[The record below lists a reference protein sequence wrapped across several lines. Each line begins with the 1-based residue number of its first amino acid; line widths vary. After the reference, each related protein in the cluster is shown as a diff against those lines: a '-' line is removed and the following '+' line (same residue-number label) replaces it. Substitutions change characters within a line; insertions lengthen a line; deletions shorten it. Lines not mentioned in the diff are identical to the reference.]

1 MLWPELEFRLRIWED
16 TVIMRDLTVCAGL
29 PSDWSDQCRRYSGS
43 EGRYL
48 QCGQLYQTA
57 NSKGLKWACVTGIA
71 IAEATKPDATVDS
84 VLGAIYDHCD
94 KDLVVK
100 RSTNSF
106 PIPGIAG
113 QYRK

>member
-1 MLWPELEFRLRIWED
+1 M
-16 TVIMRDLTVCAGL
+16 
-29 PSDWSDQCRRYSGS
+29 
-43 EGRYL
+43 

-100 RSTNSF
+100 RDRRTAFLYQGLQDNTGNEEQ
-106 PIPGIAG
+106 I
-113 QYRK
+113 